1 MIAPP
6 LLPWGEKDRAS
17 RGGDCV
23 DGKEIYYKKKTEHEG
38 FKTEK
43 VEELEKLNGKEKL
56 LLDAVEMI
64 PPPQVLLPLLHSTQ
78 CLMVWQL

>member
-64 PPPQVLLPLLHSTQ
+64 PPPQVPLPLLHSTQ
-78 CLMVWQL
+78 CFMV